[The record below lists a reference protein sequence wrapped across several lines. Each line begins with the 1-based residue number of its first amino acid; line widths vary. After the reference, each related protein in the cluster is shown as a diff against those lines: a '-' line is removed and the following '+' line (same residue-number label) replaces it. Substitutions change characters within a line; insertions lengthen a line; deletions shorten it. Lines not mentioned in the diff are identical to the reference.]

1 MEQKS
6 LARWLKVV
14 LAGVGIC
21 ALVVYFAVLPMYGT
35 SLVQDYPEFAGKYW
49 PWMLFLWS
57 TAIPVAAILIFGW
70 EIAGNIGLDRSFS
83 MENAKLLRRIAFLA
97 VLDGLYFFVGNLI
110 LLFTDNSHP
119 GIVLFS
125 LLVVFACI
133 AIGVA
138 AAVVSHLVKK
148 AADLQEQSDL
158 TI

>member
-21 ALVVYFAVLPMYGT
+21 ALVVYFVVLPMYGS
-35 SLVQDYPEFAGKYW
+35 SLMAEYPEFAGRFW
-49 PWMLFLWS
+49 PWMIFLWA

-70 EIAGNIGLDRSFS
+70 KVAGNIGLDRSFS
-83 MENAKLLRRIAFLA
+83 LENANYLRSISFLA
-97 VLDGLYFFVGNLI
+97 VADGIFFFAGNLV

-138 AAVVSHLVKK
+138 AAALSHLVKK